1 MGCVLW
7 HSFDCPKDMKANSW
21 SYYIF
26 AVCTAKTQYLTF
38 ITSKWHASALS
49 ENAWFLLP
57 SQPAKLGMSLQ
68 NLHWPQSFVL
78 HPVHCPHLLR
88 LFAVGNKYGQKLKL
102 LGPNQYRY
110 IIPTLQCCA
119 FIVLFFIGRRGL
131 DFGCMI
137 IHKQKVRGNGH
148 SRWSNHCSILDTLNV
163 SCQKHFEC
171 CV

>member
-1 MGCVLW
+1 
-7 HSFDCPKDMKANSW
+7 MKANSW

-26 AVCTAKTQYLTF
+26 AVCVLQKHN
-38 ITSKWHASALS
+38 I
-49 ENAWFLLP
+49 LP
-57 SQPAKLGMSLQ
+57 SSLANGMLLHFLKMHGFFFLPSPPNLGMSLQ

-88 LFAVGNKYGQKLKL
+88 LFAVSNKYGQKLKL

-119 FIVLFFIGRRGL
+119 FIVFFFIGRRGL

-148 SRWSNHCSILDTLNV
+148 SRWSNHCSILYTLNV
-163 SCQKHFEC
+163 SCQKHFIIVC
-171 CV
+171 NLQLTYTH